1 LSNLGALRHLQENH
15 ADRRG
20 NTWRI
25 PHMSTPKLSTRF
37 RNSGYWTATGVTA
50 FVFLSGGAAYL
61 AGASFAVAGVVELGY
76 PAYFVTLLG
85 FWKTLG
91 GLAVLA
97 PRFPRVKEWAYA
109 GMAFDLTA
117 AAVSH
122 AAAGHP
128 TVKVLVPLVL
138 LGTGHPTV
146 KVLVP
151 LVLLGIVAASWALR
165 PTSRKLGAEPEP
177 VLAAAEN
184 RREPCPTAG

>member
-1 LSNLGALRHLQENH
+1 
-15 ADRRG
+15 
-20 NTWRI
+20 
-25 PHMSTPKLSTRF
+25 MSTLELSTRF

-138 LGTGHPTV
+138 LG
-146 KVLVP
+146 
-151 LVLLGIVAASWALR
+151 IVAASWALR

-177 VLAAAEN
+177 PLAADEN